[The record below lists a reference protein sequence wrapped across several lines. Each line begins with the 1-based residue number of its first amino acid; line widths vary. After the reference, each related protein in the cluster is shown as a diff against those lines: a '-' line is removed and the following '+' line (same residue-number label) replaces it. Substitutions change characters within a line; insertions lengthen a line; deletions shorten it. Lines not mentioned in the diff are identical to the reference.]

1 MTIERV
7 DPMTLDAETGAQLA
21 EVVNAS
27 TIADGGDFPAN
38 TANSILG
45 ELRYGGR
52 DKPADAF
59 WVARDDSGHPVGVA
73 ELELT
78 QYDNP
83 EMAFVF
89 CEVHRDHRG
98 RGVGTALLEAQIAE
112 ARAHGRTALMTFHL
126 RDSPAQEFL
135 ESRGFTSGMKTA
147 NRRLDL
153 PDLDYGH
160 IESLHEKAT
169 AASSDYELVR
179 LDGPA
184 PTDWLPELVAVHE
197 AINDA
202 PMDDLTM
209 QPEAFPVERLQA
221 WERALTKRNQH
232 LYRLLARH
240 RESRAWAGHTVLL
253 VDGDRPGFAHQEDTS
268 VVVAHRGHRLGLLLK
283 TAMLLWMRDAE
294 PGLEMIDTWNAESN
308 THMIA
313 VNDEIGCRVANRG
326 VGMEMA
332 LDGSDPVAT
341 R

>member
-7 DPMTLDAETGAQLA
+7 DPLTLEPEIGAQLA
-21 EVVNAS
+21 AVVNAS
-27 TIADGGDFPAN
+27 TAADGGDFPPN
-38 TANSILG
+38 TASSVLG

-52 DKPADAF
+52 DKPADAC
-59 WVARDDSGHPVGVA
+59 WLARDDSGRPIGVA

-78 QYDNP
+78 EYDNP

-89 CEVHRDHRG
+89 CEVHPDHRG

-112 ARAHGRTALMTFHL
+112 AKAHGRTTLMTFQL
-126 RDSPAQEFL
+126 RDSGAQRFL
-135 ESRGFTSGMKTA
+135 ESQGFTSGMKTA
-147 NRRLDL
+147 NRRLDRD
-153 PDLDYGH
+153 DLDYSA

-169 AASSDYELVR
+169 AAASDYELIR

-184 PTDWLPELVAVHE
+184 PADWLPDLVAVHE

-209 QPEAFPVERLQA
+209 EPEAFPVERLQA
-221 WERALTKRNQH
+221 WERALAQRNQH

-283 TAMLLWMRDAE
+283 TAMLLWMRDVE
-294 PGLEMIDTWNAESN
+294 PGLETIDTWNAESN

-313 VNDEIGCRVANRG
+313 VNDELGCRVANRG

-332 LDGSDPVAT
+332 LDAAASAAT